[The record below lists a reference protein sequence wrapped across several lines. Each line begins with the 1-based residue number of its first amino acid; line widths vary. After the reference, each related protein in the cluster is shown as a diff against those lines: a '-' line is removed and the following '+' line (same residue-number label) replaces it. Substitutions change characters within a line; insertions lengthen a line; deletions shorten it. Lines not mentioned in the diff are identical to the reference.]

1 MIFDADLKKSFQMEN
16 TIIEATYNRPEG
28 DREIDS
34 PVLLIDIPDLIEQLK
49 DENAWHENDRNAI
62 TVFKTGKMR
71 IVLVAFHKDAEMKPE
86 KPKNIFSLQVLKG
99 KVKVT
104 TDLTSTEADKGMMVA
119 LHEQVSYSIKAL
131 KKSVFLLTII
141 E

>member
-1 MIFDADLKKSFQMEN
+1 MEN

-49 DENAWHENDRNAI
+49 DENAWKENDRNSI

-71 IVLVAFHKDAEMKPE
+71 IVLVALHKDATMKTERPE
-86 KPKNIFSLQVLKG
+86 NIFSLQVLKG

-104 TDLTSTEADKGMMVA
+104 TEFTSTEVEKEKIVA
-119 LHEQVSYSIKAL
+119 LHEQIQYSITAL
-131 KKSVFLLTII
+131 KKSMFLLTIV

>member
-1 MIFDADLKKSFQMEN
+1 MEN
-16 TIIEATYNRPEG
+16 LNIDATYNRPDG
-28 DREIDS
+28 DRKIDS
-34 PVLLIDIPDLIEQLK
+34 PVLLIDIPNLIKQLK

-86 KPKNIFSLQVLKG
+86 RPENIFSLQVLKG
-99 KVKVT
+99 KVKIT
-104 TDLTSTEADKGMMVA
+104 TDITSTEAGKEMMVA
-119 LHEQVSYSIKAL
+119 LHDQIPYSIRAL
-131 KKSVFLLTII
+131 KKSIFLLTIV

>member
-1 MIFDADLKKSFQMEN
+1 MEN

-49 DENAWHENDRNAI
+49 DENAWKENDRNSI

-71 IVLVAFHKDAEMKPE
+71 IVLVALHKDATMKTERPE
-86 KPKNIFSLQVLKG
+86 NIFSLQVLKG

-104 TDLTSTEADKGMMVA
+104 TEFTSTEVEKEKIVA
-119 LHEQVSYSIKAL
+119 LHEQIQYSIIAL
-131 KKSVFLLTII
+131 KKSMFLLTIV

>member
-1 MIFDADLKKSFQMEN
+1 MEN

-34 PVLLIDIPDLIEQLK
+34 PVLLIDIPDLVEQLK
-49 DENAWHENDRNAI
+49 DENAWKENGRNAI
-62 TVFKTGKMR
+62 TVFKTDKMR
-71 IVLVAFHKDAEMKPE
+71 IVLVALHKDAMMTTDRPE
-86 KPKNIFSLQVLKG
+86 NIFSLQVLKG

-104 TDLTSTEADKGMMVA
+104 TDFSSTEVEKEMILA
-119 LHEQVSYSIKAL
+119 LHEQVQYSISAS
-131 KKSVFLLTII
+131 KKSVFLLTIV

>member
-1 MIFDADLKKSFQMEN
+1 MEN
-16 TIIEATYNRPEG
+16 TVIEATYNRPEG
-28 DREIDS
+28 EREIDS

-49 DENAWHENDRNAI
+49 DENAWKENDRNSI

-71 IVLVAFHKDAEMKPE
+71 IVLVALHKDATMKTERPE
-86 KPKNIFSLQVLKG
+86 NIFSLQVLKG

-104 TDLTSTEADKGMMVA
+104 TEFTSTEVEKEKIVA
-119 LHEQVSYSIKAL
+119 LHEQIQYSIIAL
-131 KKSVFLLTII
+131 KKSMFLLTIV

>member
-1 MIFDADLKKSFQMEN
+1 MKS

-34 PVLLIDIPDLIEQLK
+34 PVLLIDIPDLSEQLK
-49 DENAWHENDRNAI
+49 DENAWKENDRNSI

-71 IVLVAFHKDAEMKPE
+71 IVLVALHKDATMKTERPE
-86 KPKNIFSLQVLKG
+86 NIFSLQVLKG

-104 TDLTSTEADKGMMVA
+104 TEFTSTEVEKEKILA
-119 LHEQVSYSIKAL
+119 LHEQIQYSITAL
-131 KKSVFLLTII
+131 KKSMFLLTIV

>member
-1 MIFDADLKKSFQMEN
+1 MEN

-34 PVLLIDIPDLIEQLK
+34 PFLLIDIPDLVEQLK
-49 DENAWHENDRNAI
+49 DENAWKENDRNAI
-62 TVFKTGKMR
+62 TVFKTEKMR
-71 IVLVAFHKDAEMKPE
+71 IVLVALHKDATMKTERPE
-86 KPKNIFSLQVLKG
+86 NIFSLQVLSG

-104 TDLTSTEADKGMMVA
+104 TDFTSTEIERKEIVI
-119 LHEQVSYSIKAL
+119 LHEQVQYSITSL
-131 KKSVFLLTII
+131 KKSMFLLTIV

>member
-1 MIFDADLKKSFQMEN
+1 MEN

-49 DENAWHENDRNAI
+49 DENAWKENDRNAI
-62 TVFKTGKMR
+62 TVFKTDKMR
-71 IVLVAFHKDAEMKPE
+71 IVLVALHKDAKMTTDRPE
-86 KPKNIFSLQVLKG
+86 NIFTLQVLKG

-104 TDLTSTEADKGMMVA
+104 ADFSSTEIEKEMILA
-119 LHEQVSYSIKAL
+119 LHEQIQYSITAL
-131 KKSVFLLTII
+131 KKSIFLLTIVG
-141 E
+141 

>member
-1 MIFDADLKKSFQMEN
+1 MEN

-34 PVLLIDIPDLIEQLK
+34 PVLLIDIPDLVEQLK
-49 DENAWHENDRNAI
+49 DENAWKENGKNAI
-62 TVFKTGKMR
+62 TVFKTDKMR
-71 IVLVAFHKDAEMKPE
+71 IVLVALHKDAMMTTDRPE
-86 KPKNIFSLQVLKG
+86 NIFSLQVLKG

-104 TDLTSTEADKGMMVA
+104 TDFSSTEVEKEMILA
-119 LHEQVSYSIKAL
+119 LHEQVQYSIAAL
-131 KKSVFLLTII
+131 KKSVFLLTIV

>member
-1 MIFDADLKKSFQMEN
+1 MEN

-49 DENAWHENDRNAI
+49 DENAWKENDRNSI

-71 IVLVAFHKDAEMKPE
+71 IVLVTLHKDATMKTERPE
-86 KPKNIFSLQVLKG
+86 NIFSLQVLKG

-104 TDLTSTEADKGMMVA
+104 TEFTSTEVEKEKIVA
-119 LHEQVSYSIKAL
+119 LHEQIQYSITAL
-131 KKSVFLLTII
+131 KKSMFLLTIV